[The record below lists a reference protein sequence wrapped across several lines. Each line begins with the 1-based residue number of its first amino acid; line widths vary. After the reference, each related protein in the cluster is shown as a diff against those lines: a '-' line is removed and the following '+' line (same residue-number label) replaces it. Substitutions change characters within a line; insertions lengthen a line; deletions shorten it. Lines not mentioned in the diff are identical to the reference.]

1 MQSFEI
7 PKYEKARQEFEKA
20 FWGGRREG
28 LRRLE
33 AGEATRLP
41 EASSVVYVDV
51 PRDDILD
58 GEWSNHTDR
67 FFQAGLTAALATRL
81 HEGPKFVSPGTPK
94 EAESSETA
102 VQRSEYRW
110 TILVA

>member
-1 MQSFEI
+1 MQNFEI

-33 AGEATRLP
+33 AGEAERVP
-41 EASSVVYVDV
+41 EVSSVVHVDV

-58 GEWSNHTDR
+58 GEWSSHCDR
-67 FFQAGLTAALATRL
+67 FFKAGLAAALATRR

-94 EAESSETA
+94 EAEQSET
-102 VQRSEYRW
+102 VLQRNEYRW
-110 TILVA
+110 TIVVT

>member
-33 AGEATRLP
+33 TGEAERLP
-41 EASSVVYVDV
+41 EQKSVVHVDV

-58 GEWSNHTDR
+58 GEWSAHTER
-67 FFQAGLTAALATRL
+67 FFQAGLTAALAARL

-102 VQRSEYRW
+102 VQHSAYRW
-110 TILVA
+110 TIVVS

>member
-28 LRRLE
+28 LQRLE
-33 AGEATRLP
+33 KGEAERVP
-41 EASSVVYVDV
+41 EAKSVVYIDV

-58 GEWSNHTDR
+58 GEWSKHTDR
-67 FFQAGLTAALATRL
+67 FHQAGVAAALATRL

-94 EAESSETA
+94 EAEVSET
-102 VQRSEYRW
+102 VQKSNEYRW
-110 TILVA
+110 TIVVA